1 MKKLLSALTAG
12 LFILGCNQAA
22 EALDV
27 DIVNDVNVS
36 VGSATFGVDQ
46 DGNKVSVGASGLTF
60 STSDTVDFGVAY
72 STSLLGGLEA
82 GLSYDYTNESDHVV
96 GVDTS
101 FEYVGI
107 NLDADFDWNINDTD
121 FDAKL
126 GTGYTLL
133 GVDGS
138 VTSKWDV
145 DDFSY
150 EGMDVTAGY
159 TWAVTDTFSVRPNVT
174 VPFDDDFTRGDL
186 TAGVSISLSFG
197 STPSE

>member
-1 MKKLLSALTAG
+1 MALMLMVPMSAY
-12 LFILGCNQAA
+12 
-22 EALDV
+22 ALDV
-27 DIVNDVNVS
+27 DVLNDVNVS

-46 DGNKVSVGASGLTF
+46 DGNKVSVGVSGLTF

-107 NLDADFDWNINDTD
+107 NLDADFDWNITDTD

-133 GVDGS
+133 GLDGS

-159 TWAVTDTFSVRPNVT
+159 TWKVSDTFSVRPNVT
-174 VPFDDDFTRGDL
+174 LPIDDDWKRGDIV
-186 TAGVSISLSFG
+186 AGVSIVINFG
-197 STPSE
+197 STSSE